1 MFSGIRTVFRRP
13 GVETIMTDV
22 AEIQEYLAHLAP
34 PDLAESWDN
43 VGLLTGDPAQ
53 PVSRILTC
61 LTLTP
66 DVAAEAISEKADL
79 IISHHPILFR
89 PIQQITSHS
98 VEGKMLL
105 DLIQANIAVYSPH
118 TSYDSAEQGIN
129 WQLAQLLGLEDVGI
143 LRPLN
148 STADPGLPEQGAGR
162 FGSLPAEFTLAQVN
176 QLIKQALKIDA
187 LQFVG
192 NPEMKVKRIGI
203 ACGAA
208 AEFLR
213 DAHCHDCQVLLTGE
227 ARFHACLE
235 ARALGMGLIL
245 PGHYATERP
254 AMEQL
259 AELLQQKFT
268 QLTTWA
274 SQKETDP
281 LQWDCE
287 AD

>member
-1 MFSGIRTVFRRP
+1 
-13 GVETIMTDV
+13 MTDV
-22 AEIQEYLAHLAP
+22 AAIQEYLTHLAP
-34 PDLAESWDN
+34 PALAESWDN
-43 VGLLTGDPAQ
+43 VGLLTGDQNQ

-66 DVAAEAISEKADL
+66 DVAAEAIAENADL

-89 PIQQITSHS
+89 PIQQITSNT

-105 DLIQANIAVYSPH
+105 ALIQAEISVYSPH

-129 WQLAQLLGLEDVGI
+129 WQLAQLLGLEDIGI

-148 STADPGLPEQGAGR
+148 STAEPELPEQGAGR

-192 NPEMKVKRIGI
+192 DPGLKVQRVGI

-208 AEFLR
+208 AEFLK
-213 DAHCHDCQVLLTGE
+213 DAHQHDCQVLLTGE

-254 AMEQL
+254 AMEQM
-259 AELLQQKFT
+259 AHLLQQQFPK
-268 QLTTWA
+268 LTTWA

-281 LQWDCE
+281 LQWDCDGE
-287 AD
+287 